1 MSESADRGDREFD
14 GHVDHTSLSG
24 TGTGPLTVRTPGLWE
39 SSAMRPARDPDRV
52 HEVSP
57 GGAPAIGPTGSTA
70 PEARHGAARRPYLA
84 RLDRQERTEL
94 LACGRPQ
101 DFEPRSV
108 LLRQGDSA
116 GHVLLLVDGWTKVTV
131 SADGGYV
138 ALTALH
144 GPGDIV
150 GESAVLTDRPCFA
163 TVTAL
168 ETVKAVVIAQD
179 VFREFLSRRP
189 QASLELLG
197 TVSARLRETDRRRAE
212 SASLTVRER
221 VASLLV
227 DLAEQYGR
235 TTDLG
240 VEIAVPLSRDELASA
255 VGVSREML
263 QRLLKD
269 FRDRGVLDM
278 ARRTIVIRRMDLLR
292 GQRQYGVC

>member
-1 MSESADRGDREFD
+1 MSDSADREFD
-14 GHVDHTSLSG
+14 GH
-24 TGTGPLTVRTPGLWE
+24 PE
-39 SSAMRPARDPDRV
+39 RV
-52 HEVSP
+52 YEIPP
-57 GGAPAIGPTGSTA
+57 GGVAAIGPTGSATPGARRGGEGNRGGA
-70 PEARHGAARRPYLA
+70 PGRRPYLA

-94 LACGRPQ
+94 LARGRPR

-116 GHVLLLVDGWTKVTV
+116 GHVLLLVSGWTKVTV

-168 ETVKAVVIAQD
+168 GPVKAVVVAQD
-179 VFREFLSRRP
+179 VFREFLARRP
-189 QASLELLG
+189 RASLELLG
-197 TVSARLRETDRRRAE
+197 TVSDRLRETDRRRSE
-212 SASLTVRER
+212 FASLTVRER

-235 TTDLG
+235 TTDTG
-240 VEIAVPLSRDELASA
+240 VEIAIPLSRDELASA
-255 VGVSREML
+255 VGASREML
-263 QRLLKD
+263 QRLLGD
-269 FRDRGVLDM
+269 FRDRGVVDTES
-278 ARRTIVIRRMDLLR
+278 RTIVIRRMDLLR
-292 GQRQYGVC
+292 GDAPARRPFHS